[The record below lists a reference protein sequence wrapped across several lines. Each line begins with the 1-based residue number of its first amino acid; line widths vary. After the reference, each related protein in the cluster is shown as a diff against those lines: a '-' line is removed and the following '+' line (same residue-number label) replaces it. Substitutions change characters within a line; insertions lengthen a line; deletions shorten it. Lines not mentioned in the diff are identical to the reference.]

1 MRPIQYR
8 RRIEG
13 ISAVLLPFRED
24 GRPDYDAFQA
34 HLERTLEAGLVPAVN
49 MDTGYV
55 HLLTPQQRQE
65 VLALTAQV
73 AQGRPFVAGAFVE
86 GESGDLV
93 ALYCRETDRIQA
105 YGGTPILFQSTAL
118 VSLPEA
124 ELIAVYRE
132 VAARCGRMLAFELGT
147 MFAPFGA
154 IYSLKV
160 VEELM
165 HIPQIV
171 GLKHSSLRRD
181 LEWQRL
187 DLRDRVRPDFK
198 IYTGNDLAIDMVM
211 YGSDYLLGLSTFAPH
226 EFARRDAYWAQGDP
240 RFFELNDV
248 LQFLGHFAF
257 RLPTSAYRHSAA
269 QFLRLRGWLTCDTPP
284 PGAPR
289 RPQSDLEVLAV
300 ILEKLESLA

>member
-1 MRPIQYR
+1 MRPIHYG

-55 HLLTPQQRQE
+55 HLLTPQERQQ

-73 AQGRPFVAGAFVE
+73 TQGRPFVAGAFVE
-86 GESGDLV
+86 GENGDLV

-105 YGGTPILFQSTAL
+105 SGGTPILFQSTAL

-124 ELIAVYRE
+124 ELLAVYRE
-132 VAARCGRMLAFELGT
+132 MAARCGRMLAFELGT

-154 IYSLKV
+154 IYSLQV

-211 YGSDYLLGLSTFAPH
+211 YGSDYLLGLSTFAPY

-240 RFFELNDV
+240 RFYELNDV

-257 RLPTSAYRHSAA
+257 RPPTPAYRHSTA
-269 QFLRLRGWLTCDTPP
+269 QFLRLRGWLSCDTPP
-284 PGAPR
+284 PGVPC